1 MLGAKESFQDD
12 GAEGK
17 NKGESYEQDGLR
29 AGKLLGERCS
39 FEVLLELF
47 EVHDDFLS
55 NQISTHQEC
64 KAMLGVWLREGWRR
78 LTPPPSTYA

>member
-29 AGKLLGERCS
+29 AGELLGERCS

-47 EVHDDFLS
+47 EVHDYFLS
-55 NQISTHQEC
+55 LGLAIPGRQSNST
-64 KAMLGVWLREGWRR
+64 RR
-78 LTPPPSTYA
+78 SETCAPTDPPRWWERFG

>member
-12 GAEGK
+12 GAEGE
-17 NKGESYEQDGLR
+17 NKGESYEQDSLR
-29 AGKLLGERCS
+29 AGELLGERCS

-55 NQISTHQEC
+55 
-64 KAMLGVWLREGWRR
+64 LGLAIPGRQSNGTRR
-78 LTPPPSTYA
+78 SETCVPIESPEWW

>member
-12 GAEGK
+12 GAEGE

-29 AGKLLGERCS
+29 AGELLGERCS

-47 EVHDDFLS
+47 EVHDDSFRWVLQCDAIAS
-55 NQISTHQEC
+55 
-64 KAMLGVWLREGWRR
+64 R
-78 LTPPPSTYA
+78 

>member
-12 GAEGK
+12 GAEGE

-29 AGKLLGERCS
+29 TGKLLGERCS
-39 FEVLLELF
+39 FKVLLELF

-55 NQISTHQEC
+55 YLFGRTEVLPKC
-64 KAMLGVWLREGWRR
+64 
-78 LTPPPSTYA
+78 